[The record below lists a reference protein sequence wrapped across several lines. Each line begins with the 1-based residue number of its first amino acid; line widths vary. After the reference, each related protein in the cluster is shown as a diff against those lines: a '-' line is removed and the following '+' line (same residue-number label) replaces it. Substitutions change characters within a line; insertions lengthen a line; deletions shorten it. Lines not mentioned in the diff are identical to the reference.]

1 MMESLELSTKT
12 KGEEGTNAQWPGED
26 GGCDCHA
33 GLGSCT
39 QPLHSRPAAMRDT
52 GRPIGLGA
60 QALWPAAYCAIVS
73 LAQRPAF
80 RPEQRSGQL
89 RRGAGARVRL
99 FPSVASTLPS
109 GVQQVR
115 GVAACTLV
123 HDAYPST
130 MG

>member
-52 GRPIGLGA
+52 G
-60 QALWPAAYCAIVS
+60 
-73 LAQRPAF
+73 
-80 RPEQRSGQL
+80 GQL
-89 RRGAGARVRL
+89 DWGLRHFGLQLIVPLSLWLKGRL
-99 FPSVASTLPS
+99 FDQS
-109 GVQQVR
+109 R
-115 GVAACTLV
+115 
-123 HDAYPST
+123 DRDN
-130 MG
+130 